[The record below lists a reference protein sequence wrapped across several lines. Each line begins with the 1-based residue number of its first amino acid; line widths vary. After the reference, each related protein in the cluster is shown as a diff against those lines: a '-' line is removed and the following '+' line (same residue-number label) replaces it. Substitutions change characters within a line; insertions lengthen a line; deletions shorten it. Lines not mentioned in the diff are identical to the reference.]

1 MKRATKIGCG
11 FGAALLVLAVGAM
24 ISLTIYYAISA
35 RRGDRLIN
43 EGITALRE
51 RKSDL
56 AIARFS
62 AALQTK
68 LDPYRL
74 PFVYAERALA
84 YREKNQLDQAIRD
97 YTEAIRL
104 NPRNNG
110 TYFSRGR
117 VLEKTGKI
125 DEAVRDYTESIR
137 LNPNASSAYSDRGR
151 IFLKRNEL
159 DAAIADFS
167 EVIRCRPNDINA
179 YLERSAAYAL
189 KKDWNGAMASVES
202 AIALRPADARAHCQ
216 RGDVFCKEREW
227 DKAMNEYDEAGRL
240 APNLVWAWRGRASVF
255 AAKSDFAH
263 ALSTYRNAR
272 DVCSG
277 DSSIMND
284 LAWLLAACPD
294 AALRNGKEAVF
305 NANAAC
311 QRTKWNNAS
320 YIDTLAA
327 AYAEAGDFDQAVN
340 FEGLA
345 LQMTN
350 SRLSHREMAQERL
363 KLYQRHQPY
372 HEQQER

>member
-1 MKRATKIGCG
+1 MG
-11 FGAALLVLAVGAM
+11 ALLLLAVGAM

-35 RRGDRLIN
+35 RHGDRLID
-43 EGITALRE
+43 EGLTALRE
-51 RKSDL
+51 RKSGL

-62 AALQTK
+62 AALHTK

-84 YREKNQLDQAIRD
+84 YREKNQLDQSIRD

-104 NPRNNG
+104 NPKSSG

-117 VLEKTGKI
+117 VFEKAGKI

-137 LNPNASSAYSDRGR
+137 LNPNASSAYYDRGR

-159 DAAIADFS
+159 GAAIADFS

-179 YLERSAAYAL
+179 YLERSAACAL
-189 KKDWNGAMASVES
+189 KKDWDGAMASVES
-202 AIALRPADARAHCQ
+202 AITLRPDDARAHSQ
-216 RGDVFCKEREW
+216 RGDVFREKREW
-227 DKAMNEYDEAGRL
+227 EKAMNEYDEASRL
-240 APNLVWAWRGRASVF
+240 SPKLVWAWRGRALVF
-255 AAKSDFAH
+255 AGKGDFAN
-263 ALSTYRNAR
+263 ALSTFRHAL

-277 DSSIMND
+277 DSSVMNN
-284 LAWLLAACPD
+284 LAWFLAVCPD
-294 AALRNGKEAVF
+294 AAFRNGKEAVID
-305 NANAAC
+305 ANAAC
-311 QRTKWNNAS
+311 QQSKWNNAN

-340 FEGLA
+340 FEGFA
-345 LQMTN
+345 LQMNN
-350 SRLSHREMAQERL
+350 SLLSHREMAQERL

-372 HEQQER
+372 HEPRER